1 MDVCGDA
8 VMIKTQDLEALIEIQ
23 QLVVESK
30 KLEAA
35 AKLLAS
41 GAELEAARA
50 ALLENSSQLSAARS
64 KHEEL
69 LRDIKR
75 VEGDLELV
83 AKRESVDKER
93 LNKTAVPRDVV
104 AIQHELETLAKR
116 RGDLEEVEL
125 GLLES
130 RDESNRTMHELATEN
145 ERLDAA
151 LAEAKAVASSKMQD
165 LKSDHTNLAVAISSL
180 RAKVDPELLGVFD
193 RKAARGVAIGRL
205 NKSSCTACNMS
216 LTATALAD
224 LHNIPA
230 ASLATCPECQ
240 AILIR

>member
-8 VMIKTQDLEALIEIQ
+8 VIIKTQDLEALSEIQ
-23 QLVVESK
+23 QLVVQSRN
-30 KLEAA
+30 LETA

-64 KHEEL
+64 SHEEL
-69 LRDIKR
+69 LREIKR
-75 VEGDLELV
+75 VEADLDLV
-83 AKRESVDKER
+83 TKRETLDRDR
-93 LNKTAVPRDVV
+93 LNKTAVSRDVLG
-104 AIQHELETLAKR
+104 IQHELEALAKR

-125 GLLES
+125 GLLEA
-130 RDESNRTMHELATEN
+130 RDESNRTMHELIVEN

-151 LAEAKAVASSKMQD
+151 LAEAKEVASSKMQS
-165 LKSDHTNLAVAISSL
+165 LKTDHVNLAEVISKL
-180 RAKVDPELLGVFD
+180 RAKVDAELLAAFD
-193 RKAARGVAIGRL
+193 KKSSRGVAIGRL

-216 LTATALAD
+216 LTATALSD

-230 ASLATCPECQ
+230 NALATCPECQ